1 MRRRPSRAPRRR
13 RRARRK
19 RNEAAKVAA
28 AWLALRAREEQIAE
42 QDLDRAVA
50 LAAALAE
57 RLIGA
62 SLDVAPAKIALLAK
76 QALTE
81 ARGARRAVIDAHPDD
96 AATLI
101 RHVAEE
107 PAFRS
112 TRSRFAPTQHLRGA
126 TSPSIRIWESSMP
139 SSLPDSSTSPP
150 PSATPSAEV
159 PSRRTWRLNAALFAA
174 TVCSVFFAHAYFR
187 DDAFSPRA
195 LSEGGA
201 FSATLLSILLAHEFG
216 HYVAARLHKVD
227 ASLPFFSPLP
237 LPPFGTM
244 GAVIQMRGVI
254 PSRRALL
261 DIGASGPLAGLVI
274 AIPAYAWGV
283 HHSFETVAAPAD
295 GAGELGESL
304 LVRILDHFFAPHIA
318 QGVELVYS
326 PVAFAAWAGFFFTMM
341 NLVPVGQ
348 LDAGHVAYALVGRR
362 QNRFGQ
368 IAHRAMLAFFVVSV
382 GVLVTRDVRAGFG
395 LYHLGDD
402 VSRSLFWLLW
412 FEVQAVLGAV
422 TSRGR
427 PDVEDDPGARLPI
440 RTRIA
445 AIVGLALLAMFGKD
459 VHAVAFWFAWFAGL
473 AILIGMEARWGVLRS

>member
-1 MRRRPSRAPRRR
+1 
-13 RRARRK
+13 
-19 RNEAAKVAA
+19 
-28 AWLALRAREEQIAE
+28 
-42 QDLDRAVA
+42 
-50 LAAALAE
+50 
-57 RLIGA
+57 
-62 SLDVAPAKIALLAK
+62 
-76 QALTE
+76 
-81 ARGARRAVIDAHPDD
+81 
-96 AATLI
+96 
-101 RHVAEE
+101 
-107 PAFRS
+107 
-112 TRSRFAPTQHLRGA
+112 
-126 TSPSIRIWESSMP
+126 MP

-150 PSATPSAEV
+150 PSATPSAEA

-174 TVCSVFFAHAYFR
+174 TLCSVFFAHAYFR

-195 LSEGGA
+195 IGEGAA
-201 FSATLLSILLAHEFG
+201 FTGTLLGILFAHELG
-216 HYVAARLHKVD
+216 HYVTARLHGVD
-227 ASLPFFSPLP
+227 ASLPFFIPLP

-244 GAVIQMRGVI
+244 GAVIQMRGTI

-261 DIGASGPLAGLVI
+261 DIGASGPLAGLVV

-283 HHSFETVAAPAD
+283 RHSLETVATPAD

-304 LVRILDHFFAPHIA
+304 LVRLLDHFFAPHVA
-318 QGVELVYS
+318 AGVELVYS

-341 NLVPVGQ
+341 NLVPIGQ
-348 LDAGHVAYALVGRR
+348 LDAGHVAYALMGRR

-382 GVLVTRDVRAGFG
+382 GVLVVRDLRAGFG
-395 LYHLGDD
+395 LYHLGDN

-412 FEVQAVLGAV
+412 FEVQAVLGAF

-427 PDVEDDPGARLPI
+427 PDVEDRAHLPI

-473 AILIGMEARWGVLRS
+473 ALLLGMEARWGVLKSSVLLDHPPTPGGRLGVGRTVVAVVTLVFFALLFMPVPMAV